1 MKNKNSVLT
10 STLVV
15 GLSLSLLACG
25 NGKATNQENATGAHD
40 HGAMTHAEQHPMS
53 EGSDLVMQEKTA
65 VSVLIENYL
74 NIKNALVL
82 TDSKAAS
89 DAGQKLAES
98 AKAFELDSFES
109 SKQSEINEI
118 LEIIEEHGE
127 HIAKSEIDHQREHF
141 QEMAGEFMD
150 LLKITGTDRTLYQQF
165 CPMYNNGKG
174 GTWLSEFSEIKN
186 PFYGNKMLTCGSIK
200 STIQ

>member
-1 MKNKNSVLT
+1 MK
-10 STLVV
+10 
-15 GLSLSLLACG
+15 
-25 NGKATNQENATGAHD
+25 
-40 HGAMTHAEQHPMS
+40 
-53 EGSDLVMQEKTA
+53 EKIA

-89 DAGQKLAES
+89 AAGQKLAES
-98 AKAFELDSFES
+98 AKAFDVDSFES
-109 SKQSEINEI
+109 SKQSEIKEI

-165 CPMYNNGKG
+165 CPMYNNRKG

-186 PFYGNKMLTCGSIK
+186 PFYGNKMLTCGSTK

>member
-15 GLSLSLLACG
+15 GLSISLFACG

-40 HGAMTHAEQHPMS
+40 HKAMTHAQQHPMS
-53 EGSDLVMQEKTA
+53 GESDMVMNEKIA
-65 VSVLIENYL
+65 VSVLIESYL
-74 NIKNALVL
+74 EIKNALVL
-82 TDSKAAS
+82 DDSKAAS
-89 DAGQKLAES
+89 IAGQKLAES
-98 AKAFELDSFES
+98 AKAFDAGSFES
-109 SKQSEINEI
+109 SKQTEINEI

-150 LLKITGTDRTLYQQF
+150 LLELTGTDRTLYQQF

-174 GTWLSEFSEIKN
+174 GIWLSEFSEIKN
-186 PFYGNKMLTCGSIK
+186 PFYGNKMLTCGSTK